1 MNANCFIIS
10 IPVKLNPSFEGLIFC
25 KLHLTFILSNIDF
38 TQKSIDFFRFEY
50 YNNIGNKILEVET
63 MNMKNVVNDCK
74 WLADEAEKLMDELQ
88 GLLAD
93 GLITEDEANRKM
105 RWYLF
110 QTANRILSDSVDK
123 NMPLPNWRT
132 GV

>member
-1 MNANCFIIS
+1 
-10 IPVKLNPSFEGLIFC
+10 
-25 KLHLTFILSNIDF
+25 
-38 TQKSIDFFRFEY
+38 
-50 YNNIGNKILEVET
+50 
-63 MNMKNVVNDCK
+63 MNMKKVVDDYK
-74 WLADEAEKLMDELQ
+74 WLAEEAEQLANELESLWKN
-88 GLLAD
+88 GFT
-93 GLITEDEANRKM
+93 TEEEANKKM

>member
-1 MNANCFIIS
+1 
-10 IPVKLNPSFEGLIFC
+10 
-25 KLHLTFILSNIDF
+25 
-38 TQKSIDFFRFEY
+38 
-50 YNNIGNKILEVET
+50 
-63 MNMKNVVNDCK
+63 MNMKKVVDDYK
-74 WLADEAEKLMDELQ
+74 WLAEEAEKLADELEA
-88 GLLAD
+88 LLD
-93 GLITEDEANRKM
+93 NSSITEEEANRKM

>member
-1 MNANCFIIS
+1 
-10 IPVKLNPSFEGLIFC
+10 
-25 KLHLTFILSNIDF
+25 
-38 TQKSIDFFRFEY
+38 
-50 YNNIGNKILEVET
+50 
-63 MNMKNVVNDCK
+63 MNMKKVVDDYK
-74 WLADEAEKLMDELQ
+74 WLAEEAEKLADELEA
-88 GLLAD
+88 LLD
-93 GLITEDEANRKM
+93 NGSITEEEANKKM

>member
-1 MNANCFIIS
+1 
-10 IPVKLNPSFEGLIFC
+10 
-25 KLHLTFILSNIDF
+25 
-38 TQKSIDFFRFEY
+38 
-50 YNNIGNKILEVET
+50 
-63 MNMKNVVNDCK
+63 MNMKKVADDYK
-74 WLADEAEKLMDELQ
+74 WLAEEAEKLADELKA
-88 GLLAD
+88 LLD
-93 GLITEDEANRKM
+93 NGSITEEEANKKM

>member
-1 MNANCFIIS
+1 
-10 IPVKLNPSFEGLIFC
+10 
-25 KLHLTFILSNIDF
+25 
-38 TQKSIDFFRFEY
+38 
-50 YNNIGNKILEVET
+50 
-63 MNMKNVVNDCK
+63 MNMKKVVDDYK
-74 WLADEAEKLMDELQ
+74 WLAEEAEKLSEELEA
-88 GLLAD
+88 LLD
-93 GLITEDEANRKM
+93 NGSITEEEANKKM

>member
-1 MNANCFIIS
+1 MNI
-10 IPVKLNPSFEGLIFC
+10 K
-25 KLHLTFILSNIDF
+25 K
-38 TQKSIDFFRFEY
+38 
-50 YNNIGNKILEVET
+50 
-63 MNMKNVVNDCK
+63 VVDDYK
-74 WLADEAEKLMDELQ
+74 WLAEEAEKLADELEA
-88 GLLAD
+88 LLD
-93 GLITEDEANRKM
+93 NGSITEEEANKKM

>member
-1 MNANCFIIS
+1 
-10 IPVKLNPSFEGLIFC
+10 
-25 KLHLTFILSNIDF
+25 
-38 TQKSIDFFRFEY
+38 
-50 YNNIGNKILEVET
+50 
-63 MNMKNVVNDCK
+63 MNMKKVVDDYK
-74 WLADEAEKLMDELQ
+74 WIAQEAEKLANELEA
-88 GLLAD
+88 LLD
-93 GLITEDEANRKM
+93 NGSITEDEANRKM

>member
-1 MNANCFIIS
+1 
-10 IPVKLNPSFEGLIFC
+10 
-25 KLHLTFILSNIDF
+25 
-38 TQKSIDFFRFEY
+38 
-50 YNNIGNKILEVET
+50 

-74 WLADEAEKLMDELQ
+74 WLADEAEKLMNELQ

-93 GLITEDEANRKM
+93 GLITENEANRKM

>member
-1 MNANCFIIS
+1 
-10 IPVKLNPSFEGLIFC
+10 
-25 KLHLTFILSNIDF
+25 
-38 TQKSIDFFRFEY
+38 
-50 YNNIGNKILEVET
+50 
-63 MNMKNVVNDCK
+63 MNMKKVVDDYK
-74 WLADEAEKLMDELQ
+74 WLAEEAEKLADELEA
-88 GLLAD
+88 LLD
-93 GLITEDEANRKM
+93 SGSITEEEANRKM

>member
-1 MNANCFIIS
+1 
-10 IPVKLNPSFEGLIFC
+10 
-25 KLHLTFILSNIDF
+25 
-38 TQKSIDFFRFEY
+38 
-50 YNNIGNKILEVET
+50 

-74 WLADEAEKLMDELQ
+74 WLADEAEKLMNELQ

-132 GV
+132 RV

>member
-1 MNANCFIIS
+1 
-10 IPVKLNPSFEGLIFC
+10 
-25 KLHLTFILSNIDF
+25 
-38 TQKSIDFFRFEY
+38 
-50 YNNIGNKILEVET
+50 
-63 MNMKNVVNDCK
+63 MNMKKVVDDYK
-74 WLADEAEKLMDELQ
+74 WLAEEAEKLADELEALCES
-88 GLLAD
+88 GF
-93 GLITEDEANRKM
+93 ITEEEANRKM

>member
-1 MNANCFIIS
+1 M
-10 IPVKLNPSFEGLIFC
+10 
-25 KLHLTFILSNIDF
+25 D
-38 TQKSIDFFRFEY
+38 
-50 YNNIGNKILEVET
+50 
-63 MNMKNVVNDCK
+63 MKKVVDDYK
-74 WLADEAEKLMDELQ
+74 WLAEEAEQLANELESLWKN
-88 GLLAD
+88 GF
-93 GLITEDEANRKM
+93 ITEEEANKKM

>member
-1 MNANCFIIS
+1 
-10 IPVKLNPSFEGLIFC
+10 
-25 KLHLTFILSNIDF
+25 
-38 TQKSIDFFRFEY
+38 
-50 YNNIGNKILEVET
+50 
-63 MNMKNVVNDCK
+63 MNMKKVIDDYK
-74 WLADEAEKLMDELQ
+74 WLAEEAEKLADELEV
-88 GLLAD
+88 LWKN
-93 GLITEDEANRKM
+93 GLITEEEANEKM